1 VRTSVAPPFWLH
13 LEGQRLGS
21 SGASHPEPLET
32 SFLRFLLRAGAVFAA
47 AMLATWGYVASFP
60 MAFLESGYPSWVAK
74 STMLRECQ
82 LGRIAFFGD
91 SRLHAGIIPAL
102 FPVAA
107 SNFGLPAGT
116 AIETLSALRRAL
128 ACPTLPQQVVIS
140 LTADHFG
147 PLDQF
152 FWVNDLRYGFISY
165 GELWEAENLAAAL
178 GDTESFNTTQT
189 PEGLSGRIRDWMYAL
204 HFPSLYAGSLVQGR
218 LFGRYSSNR
227 ARLATVLEAHGFSD
241 YGSKP
246 GNDGPGAPDFAG
258 FRKTPLQAAEFE
270 ETLSL
275 LNTKNVDVRLLIM
288 PFARTTAA
296 NAARDGSY
304 LAYMHDMTLR
314 FPNVRLIGSSVPPW
328 PVSLFVDGAHFTGAG
343 ARVFSKRLAACIVDG
358 RIASDC
364 DLDWHGTDTAA
375 DGPAL

>member
-1 VRTSVAPPFWLH
+1 
-13 LEGQRLGS
+13 LEIFS
-21 SGASHPEPLET
+21 
-32 SFLRFLLRAGAVFAA
+32 RFLLWAGAMFVAT
-47 AMLATWGYVASFP
+47 LIATWGYVASFP

-74 STMLRECQ
+74 SIMLRECQ
-82 LGRIAFFGD
+82 LGRIVFFGD

-116 AIETLSALRRAL
+116 AVETRSALRRAL

-152 FWVNDLRYGFISY
+152 FWIDDLRYGFISY
-165 GELWEAENLAAAL
+165 GELWEVENLAATL
-178 GDTESFNTTQT
+178 GDTESFTTTQT
-189 PEGLSGRIRDWMYAL
+189 PEGLSGRTRDWMYAL
-204 HFPSLYAGSLVQGR
+204 RFPSLYAGSLVQGR

-241 YGSKP
+241 YGSMP
-246 GNDGPGAPDFAG
+246 GNDGADAPHSAR
-258 FRKTPLQAAEFE
+258 FRKTPLQAAQFE

-275 LNTKNVDVRLLIM
+275 LNTMNVDVRLLIM
-288 PFARTTAA
+288 PFARTAAA
-296 NAARDGSY
+296 NAARDGPY
-304 LAYMHDMTLR
+304 LAYMHDMTRR
-314 FPNVRLIGSSVPPW
+314 FPNVRLIGSSVPRW
-328 PVSLFVDGAHFTGAG
+328 PVSMFVDGAHLTGAG
-343 ARVFSKRLAACIVDG
+343 ARLFSERLAACMVDG

-375 DGPAL
+375 GGPAL